1 MRATLLR
8 RYAEG
13 GPDPWETRG
22 FACWEPGPDTYLLTY
37 TLRQEERVTRRV
49 TVWRR
54 HPHRDGDGW
63 RVLHHRGTPV
73 TGRPDG
79 AG

>member
-13 GPDPWETRG
+13 GPDLWETRG
-22 FACWEPGPDTYLLTY
+22 FACREPGPDTYLLTY

-49 TVWRR
+49 TVCRR
-54 HPHRDGDGW
+54 NSHRDEKGW
-63 RVLHHRGTPV
+63 NV
-73 TGRPDG
+73 
-79 AG
+79 